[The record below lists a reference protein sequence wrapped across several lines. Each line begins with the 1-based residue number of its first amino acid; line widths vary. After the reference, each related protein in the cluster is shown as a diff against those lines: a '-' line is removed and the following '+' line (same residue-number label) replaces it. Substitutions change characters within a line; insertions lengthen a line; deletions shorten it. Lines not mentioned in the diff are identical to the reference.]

1 MSNSDNQ
8 STAINKKIKDEILFP
23 IQPRKVC
30 INSVKNRLMQL
41 SPTVELGLERECTK
55 NDFTTV
61 STKPIG
67 TGAFGEVW
75 KVLFIPTQKE
85 YCIKILDKREIVTQR
100 MTEQLNLEIGIM
112 YKVNHPNSLQLINHF
127 EDDEKIYMVMNYISN
142 GNLFNLMKS
151 KGKFDE
157 ETAAKYFIETLLIIE
172 HLHSFTPKIVHR
184 DIKPE
189 NLLLDNDYNLLLT
202 DYGWACYYDE
212 SQGKKMTTYC
222 GTPEYVSPEMLR
234 KIGYDETIDIWAI
247 GVLLFEMLAGYAPF
261 TANNKD
267 DVFRNIRN
275 LKINW
280 PQAFP
285 ELAKD
290 LVSKILKYE
299 PKERLKIN
307 DIWNHPWLIGYVKKM
322 KSKNKNNIT
331 RKISK
336 KDILLSHLLNPN
348 SNNTNDGGNN
358 NSNNNTKYNK
368 SYSDKYI
375 KSLSESEIQYLKLQN
390 IELDNK
396 CIELENKCEQIKTLE
411 DTIQT
416 INAEKNKLEIQLQQ
430 IPLLKQERDELILE
444 NESLRK
450 KILQLENDLSLQ
462 RINQIHKEYTH
473 ILTKN
478 EIKSPCDV
486 FEDIPLFLK
495 EINEKLKLLNKYSN
509 NDMKQCIE
517 EVGSFCLKEIQNIVN
532 TFSIKTSSTFKT
544 INFLQEQLIQYQ
556 QYKSQ
561 SEIYQQKVKDMED
574 IIKMNK
580 DKEQALKDYA
590 IELEKGNKFKD
601 ASLSE
606 LKFLTD
612 KLKAKMKD
620 IKQYSEVIDNVSIRN
635 NIQQIVG
642 DI

>member
-8 STAINKKIKDEILFP
+8 SAAINKKIKNEIVFP
-23 IQPRKVC
+23 TQPRKVC

-75 KVLFIPTQKE
+75 KVLFTPTQKE

-157 ETAAKYFIETLLIIE
+157 ETAAKYFIETLSIIE
-172 HLHSFTPKIVHR
+172 HLHSFNPKIVHR

-280 PQAFP
+280 PHTFP

-307 DIWNHPWLIGYVKKM
+307 DIWNHPWLINYVKKM
-322 KSKNKNNIT
+322 KNNNKIT
-331 RKISK
+331 TIELANTLKISEGYVEK
-336 KDILLSHLLNPN
+336 I
-348 SNNTNDGGNN
+348 
-358 NSNNNTKYNK
+358 
-368 SYSDKYI
+368 I
-375 KSLSESEIQYLKLQN
+375 RKL
-390 IELDNK
+390 
-396 CIELENKCEQIKTLE
+396 
-411 DTIQT
+411 
-416 INAEKNKLEIQLQQ
+416 
-430 IPLLKQERDELILE
+430 
-444 NESLRK
+444 
-450 KILQLENDLSLQ
+450 
-462 RINQIHKEYTH
+462 
-473 ILTKN
+473 KN
-478 EIKSPCDV
+478 EGYISREGSNKTGYWKV
-486 FEDIPLFLK
+486 LK
-495 EINEKLKLLNKYSN
+495 
-509 NDMKQCIE
+509 
-517 EVGSFCLKEIQNIVN
+517 
-532 TFSIKTSSTFKT
+532 
-544 INFLQEQLIQYQ
+544 
-556 QYKSQ
+556 
-561 SEIYQQKVKDMED
+561 
-574 IIKMNK
+574 
-580 DKEQALKDYA
+580 
-590 IELEKGNKFKD
+590 
-601 ASLSE
+601 
-606 LKFLTD
+606 
-612 KLKAKMKD
+612 
-620 IKQYSEVIDNVSIRN
+620 
-635 NIQQIVG
+635 
-642 DI
+642 